1 MPTAE
6 STARR
11 MLAALLAATAALLA
25 ACGDDDEPV
34 QRNATGALTQPAEM
48 LLIDLH
54 LGDCVA
60 NLRSA
65 YDNDE
70 GAHNGVPTVRAV
82 PCSYLHD
89 GEVLQ
94 IKRITETS
102 YPGTQIVDGE
112 ASLGRLELEQRL
124 DQARI
129 KSEDLRRRREFQLLT
144 MRPDDNR
151 WDFEKQRD
159 IFYLALFAK
168 PRRGPLDTGL
178 LGRAP

>member
-1 MPTAE
+1 
-6 STARR
+6 
-11 MLAALLAATAALLA
+11 MLAALLAAAATLLA
-25 ACGDDDEPV
+25 ACGDDEPV
-34 QRNATGALTQPAEM
+34 QRDATGALAAPAEM

-65 YDNDE
+65 YNNDD

-124 DQARI
+124 DRARI

-168 PRRGPLDTGL
+168 PRRGQLDT
-178 LGRAP
+178 R

>member
-11 MLAALLAATAALLA
+11 MLAALLAAAATLLA
-25 ACGDDDEPV
+25 ACGDDEPSV
-34 QRNATGALTQPAEM
+34 QRDAGGALAAPAEM
-48 LLIDLH
+48 LLIELH
-54 LGDCVA
+54 VGDCVA
-60 NLRSA
+60 NLRTA
-65 YDNDE
+65 YENDD
-70 GAHNGVPTVRAV
+70 GGHNGVPQVRAV

-112 ASLGRLELEQRL
+112 ASLGRLELEHRL
-124 DQARI
+124 DRARLRA
-129 KSEDLRRRREFQLLT
+129 EDLRRRRELQLLT
-144 MRPDDNR
+144 LRPDDNR
-151 WDFEKQRD
+151 WEFENQRD

-168 PRRGPLDTGL
+168 PRRGRLDT
-178 LGRAP
+178 R

>member
-1 MPTAE
+1 
-6 STARR
+6 
-11 MLAALLAATAALLA
+11 MLAALLAAAATLLA
-25 ACGDDDEPV
+25 ACGDDEPSV
-34 QRNATGALTQPAEM
+34 QRDASGALAAPAEM

-54 LGDCVA
+54 VGDCVA
-60 NLRSA
+60 NLRTA
-65 YDNDE
+65 YENDD
-70 GAHNGVPTVRAV
+70 GGHNGVPEVRAV
-82 PCSYLHD
+82 PCSHLHD

-124 DQARI
+124 DRARI

-151 WDFEKQRD
+151 WEFENQRD

-168 PRRGPLDTGL
+168 PRRGQLDTS
-178 LGRAP
+178 